1 MFSFP
6 STLTVIIR
14 LRWNGRILACPNSL
28 MNEGHSCWS
37 DLNTIM
43 LPSCWE
49 VKWRTKDR
57 DEIQWLQSRATSFPS
72 LSSLVVFSWMGNI
85 FTVPTVTFLLTSRI
99 KIKSIWKVS
108 SIILRNTVLVHK
120 NYKYQEKM
128 KKTKTIFFT
137 EIKSSHYA
145 RDLLTKMLERRP

>member
-1 MFSFP
+1 
-6 STLTVIIR
+6 L
-14 LRWNGRILACPNSL
+14 LRSQ
-28 MNEGHSCWS
+28 
-37 DLNTIM
+37 
-43 LPSCWE
+43 
-49 VKWRTKDR
+49 VKKRTKDWG
-57 DEIQWLQSRATSFPS
+57 EIGLQWLQSRATFFPS